1 MVIREGAV
9 IADTAV
15 EEWLREQLAAEKA
28 ESNKTKTQK
37 DVFTKQF
44 SWQHAAVNKIYDD
57 IKVVAKNFD
66 MDLDHLIGWFDGQQ
80 NNMLNWIQAQMNKL
94 NAVFGPL
101 PVGPAGAG
109 GQRVID
115 DAGGFRI
122 NLADTPEGMN
132 HIFDLA
138 RQWVSMYWPGFRDAV
153 LMKPPGSSG
162 GGRRRGPT
170 AAEIRAQFD
179 LDQLTRLVDEMSR
192 ALVLAEEPNARAI
205 ATAYVDA
212 IVKDPKQELDFETF
226 VRNRILSTAR
236 AKMIYRNKPE
246 SMSEEQYLQPYVAAF
261 QSRVGPGFG
270 DQLADT
276 AIAGAR
282 LGASPDAFE
291 QRLNRTR
298 QVQTSTP
305 FLSKMGQR
313 LSNFRQVL
321 R

>member
-1 MVIREGAV
+1 MVIQKGAV

-15 EEWLREQLAAEKA
+15 EEWLRQQLAAETAKT
-28 ESNKTKTQK
+28 NKTKTQK
-37 DVFTKQF
+37 DAFTKPF
-44 SWQHAAVNKIYDD
+44 SWQNAAVNKIYDD

-80 NNMLNWIQAQMNKL
+80 NNMLNWIQAQMEKL

-101 PVGPAGAG
+101 PVGPVSRGE
-109 GQRVID
+109 RVID
-115 DAGGFRI
+115 EPGGFRI
-122 NLADTPEGMN
+122 NLTETPEGMN

-153 LMKPPGSSG
+153 LFKPPGG
-162 GGRRRGPT
+162 GGGVGRRGPT

-212 IVKDPKQELDFETF
+212 IVKDPNQELDFETF

-236 AKMIYRNKPE
+236 AKTIYKNKPE

-270 DQLADT
+270 DQLANT
-276 AIAGAR
+276 ATAGAR
-282 LGASPDAFE
+282 LGASPGAFE

-313 LSNFRQVL
+313 LSNVQQVL

>member
-1 MVIREGAV
+1 MVIGKGRV
-9 IADTAV
+9 TADTAV
-15 EEWLREQLAAEKA
+15 EEWLRQQLAAETAK
-28 ESNKTKTQK
+28 SNKTKTQK

-57 IKVVAKNFD
+57 IKVVAKNYD

-80 NNMLNWIQAQMNKL
+80 NNMLNWIQAQMEKL

-101 PVGPAGAG
+101 PVGPVSRGE
-109 GQRVID
+109 RVID

-122 NLADTPEGMN
+122 NLTETPEGMN

-153 LMKPPGSSG
+153 LTKPPSSG
-162 GGRRRGPT
+162 GVGRRGPT

-236 AKMIYRNKPE
+236 AKTIYKNKPE

-270 DQLADT
+270 DQLANT

-282 LGASPDAFE
+282 LGASPGAFE

-313 LSNFRQVL
+313 LSNFQQVL